1 MTFLFLNRCLTDK
14 EAHDAQL
21 QGLHSAVDSEIARLT
36 QELQLGQKAL
46 DEDAGVVEA
55 IELKHQ
61 RDVNKTFVKFLF
73 RFSTKYWSYFS

>member
-1 MTFLFLNRCLTDK
+1 MRSCKAYID
-14 EAHDAQL
+14 
-21 QGLHSAVDSEIARLT
+21 SAVDSEIARLT